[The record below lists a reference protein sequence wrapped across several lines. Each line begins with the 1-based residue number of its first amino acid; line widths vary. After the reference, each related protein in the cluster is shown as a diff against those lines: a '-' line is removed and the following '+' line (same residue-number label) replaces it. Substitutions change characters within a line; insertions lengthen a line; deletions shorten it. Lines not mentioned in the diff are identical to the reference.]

1 MPAMQTSNQ
10 NTKQMKTTHRVAVIG
25 SRGAQPTAR
34 NYMKIVNFL
43 TEHNA
48 TEVVTGGA
56 KGADQ
61 LAENVAEELGLK
73 LTIYYP
79 DYKRWKRSA
88 PHLRNDEI
96 LANCEEVLALWDGE
110 SRGTASVMNK
120 AEKLGKKCTVMNC
133 E

>member
-1 MPAMQTSNQ
+1 
-10 NTKQMKTTHRVAVIG
+10 MKNTHRVAVIG
-25 SRGAQPTAR
+25 SRTANPTAR

-43 TEHNA
+43 TECKA

-61 LAENVAEELGLK
+61 LAENVAEELGMK

-88 PHLRNDEI
+88 PHMRNDEI
-96 LANCEEVLALWDGE
+96 LQHCDEVLAIWDGV
-110 SRGTASVMNK
+110 SRGTASVITK
-120 AEKLGKKCTVMNC
+120 AQKLGKKCTVMAS